1 MVTTDCVVSTFEPPA
16 SIILN
21 YDLDTPIAKV
31 LTIPT
36 WNQGSCKYT
45 ETLALDATSLAYS
58 WLTPNLASRT
68 LTINSSGVIP
78 KPAGEYTITVTS
90 TIIGS
95 VVDSVGYIIE
105 LTFFSCTSCSTEVIN
120 LPTDVNSN
128 TKSLTDYQD

>member
-16 SIILN
+16 SIIVN

-45 ETLALDATSLAYS
+45 ETLTLDATSLAYS
-58 WLTPNLASRT
+58 WLTSDLPSRT
-68 LTINSSGVIP
+68 LTINSDVIP

-90 TIIGS
+90 KIIAS
-95 VVDSVGYIIE
+95 VVYSADYIIN
-105 LTFFSCTSCSTEVIN
+105 LTFISCTSC
-120 LPTDVNSN
+120 
-128 TKSLTDYQD
+128 